1 MQFERSTFKYLQD
14 LQKNNNRDWF
24 AAEKETYLKAQQ
36 NAKDVFAV
44 MLLNLQK
51 HDEIEKS
58 KIMRIYRDVRFSKDK
73 RFECI

>member
-1 MQFERSTFKYLQD
+1 
-14 LQKNNNRDWF
+14 
-24 AAEKETYLKAQQ
+24 
-36 NAKDVFAV
+36 